1 MYSGNTIALLMPAR
15 NEAPALPA
23 VLNNIPPQVD
33 AVVVIDNGSTDAT
46 AQIAQSCGAQV
57 VLENKPGYGRACL
70 AGIDSLKKNPP
81 DIVAFADADGS
92 DDLNRL
98 PELIDPLV
106 HGHADLVIEKR
117 MPVDPEALSQQQRF
131 GNWLATTLIRLFWR
145 YAFQD
150 LGPMRAMRWESLQN
164 LDMKDQNFGWTIE
177 MQIKAVKTGLRIIEV
192 PLPYMK
198 RSAGTSKISRT
209 VKGTIRAGAKIIWVI
224 FREALMRKEPVQ
236 SNDKDSVSKVRE
248 SHLPSN

>member
-1 MYSGNTIALLMPAR
+1 MYSGNTIALLIPAR

-23 VLNNIPPQVD
+23 VLGNIPPIVD
-33 AVVVIDNGSTDAT
+33 SVVVIDNGSTDAT
-46 AQIAQSCGAQV
+46 ALIARSYGAQV
-57 VLENKPGYGRACL
+57 VPENISGYGRACL

-92 DDLNRL
+92 DDLSRL
-98 PELIDPLV
+98 SELIDPMLREQ
-106 HGHADLVIEKR
+106 AELVIER
-117 MPVDPEALSQQQRF
+117 RTPVEPDALSQQQRF
-131 GNWLATTLIRLFWR
+131 GNWLATTLIRIFWGH
-145 YAFQD
+145 AFQD

-177 MQIKAVKTGLRIIEV
+177 MQIKAVKAGWRIIEV

-209 VKGTIRAGAKIIWVI
+209 VKGALSAGIKIIWVI
-224 FREALMRKEPVQ
+224 FREALIRKRPARHQ
-236 SNDKDSVSKVRE
+236 DKNSGLKVRE
-248 SHLPSN
+248 SRLSSN

>member
-1 MYSGNTIALLMPAR
+1 MYSGNTIALLIPAR

-23 VLNNIPPQVD
+23 VLSNIPPLVD
-33 AVVVIDNGSTDAT
+33 SVVVIDNGSTDAT
-46 AQIAQSCGAQV
+46 ALVAQSCGAQV
-57 VLENKPGYGRACL
+57 IPEDTPGYGRACL

-92 DDLNRL
+92 DDLSRL
-98 PELIDPLV
+98 SELIDPMV
-106 HGHADLVIEKR
+106 KEDADLVIEMR
-117 MPVDPEALSQQQRF
+117 TPVEPDALSQQQRF
-131 GNWLATTLIRLFWR
+131 GNWLATTLIRLFWGH
-145 YAFQD
+145 AFQD

-164 LDMKDQNFGWTIE
+164 LDMKDQDFGWTIE

-209 VKGTIRAGAKIIWVI
+209 IKGALSAGIKIIWVI
-224 FREALMRKEPVQ
+224 FREALIRKEPVQ
-236 SNDKDSVSKVRE
+236 NKDKDSVSKVRG

>member
-1 MYSGNTIALLMPAR
+1 MYSGNTIALLIPAR

-23 VLNNIPPQVD
+23 VLNTIPPLVD
-33 AVVVIDNGSTDAT
+33 SVVVIDNGSTDAT
-46 AQIAQSCGAQV
+46 ARVAHSHGAQV
-57 VLENKPGYGRACL
+57 VSESNPGYGMACL
-70 AGIDSLKKNPP
+70 AGMETLKKNPP

-92 DDLNRL
+92 DDLSRL
-98 PELIDPLV
+98 PELIAPLV
-106 HGHADLVIEKR
+106 KGQADLVIER
-117 MPVDPEALSQQQRF
+117 RVPVEPDALSQQQRF
-131 GNWLATTLIRLFWR
+131 GNWLATTLIRLFWGHT
-145 YAFQD
+145 FQD
-150 LGPMRAMRWESLQN
+150 LGPMRGMRWEPLQN
-164 LDMKDQNFGWTIE
+164 LNMKDQDFGWTIE

-209 VKGTIRAGAKIIWVI
+209 IKGAIKAGIKIIWVI

-236 SNDKDSVSKVRE
+236 SKNKESVSKVSE